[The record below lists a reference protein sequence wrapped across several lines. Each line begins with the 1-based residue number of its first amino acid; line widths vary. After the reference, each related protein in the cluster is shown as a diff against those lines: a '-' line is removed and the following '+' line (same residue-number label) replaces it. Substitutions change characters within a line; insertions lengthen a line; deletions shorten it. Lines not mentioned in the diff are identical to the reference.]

1 MSRVSILKT
10 IGRLAA
16 LGVLL
21 LSSLGPWFA
30 DTHPATEAT
39 CTGPLVWLGNG
50 HCACLVSLIKL
61 YRDVSVGFVWW
72 LGLPPLLPILFTL
85 LFFLGGNHR
94 FLWYFHL
101 TGWFLVAAYS
111 LFLFIMGWAWLIY
124 GWPSN
129 KALFL
134 WGAGLCGVVAVALLA
149 GEILIAIRQPDKDRG
164 LLLQ

>member
-16 LGVLL
+16 LGLLL

-39 CTGPLVWLGNG
+39 CTAPLVWVGDG
-50 HCACLVSLIKL
+50 YCACLISLIPH
-61 YRDVSVGFVWW
+61 YRQVSAGSISLSWF
-72 LGLPPLLPILFTL
+72 GLPPLLPILFTL
-85 LFFLGGNHR
+85 LLFLGRNHR

-101 TGWFLVAAYS
+101 TAWFLVAVYS
-111 LFLFIMGWAWLIY
+111 LFWFIVGWSS
-124 GWPSN
+124 GQG
-129 KALFL
+129 LFL

>member
-1 MSRVSILKT
+1 MLMVSMSRISLSKT
-10 IGRLAA
+10 IWRLAA
-16 LGVLL
+16 LGLLL

-39 CTGPLVWLGNG
+39 CTAPLVWVGNG
-50 HCACLVSLIKL
+50 HCACLITLI
-61 YRDVSVGFVWW
+61 SVYQAAPDYVEW

-111 LFLFIMGWAWLIY
+111 LFWFFVGWSS
-124 GWPSN
+124 GQE
-129 KALFL
+129 LFL
-134 WGAGLCGVVAVALLA
+134 WGAGLCGAVAVSLLVW
-149 GEILIAIRQPDKDRG
+149 EILTAKHQPDQDPIQS
-164 LLLQ
+164 L